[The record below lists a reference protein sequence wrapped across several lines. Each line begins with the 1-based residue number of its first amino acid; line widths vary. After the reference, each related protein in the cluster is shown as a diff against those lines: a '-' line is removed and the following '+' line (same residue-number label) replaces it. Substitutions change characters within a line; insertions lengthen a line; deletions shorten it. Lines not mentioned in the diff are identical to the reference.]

1 MARATAA
8 VARHAKKKRY
18 FRAARGYWGGRSKLW
33 RIAKNA
39 VERGWVY
46 SYRDRKQRKR
56 EFRRLWITRINAAVR
71 EHDNEYSY
79 SRFMNGL
86 KLAGIEVNRKVL
98 SDLAVRDPAAF
109 GELVRQAKARA
120 A

>member
-1 MARATAA
+1 MARSTNA
-8 VARHAKKKRY
+8 VARHRKKKRY
-18 FRAARGYWGGRSKLW
+18 LKAAKGYWGARSKLW

-39 VERGWVY
+39 VERGWAY

-56 EFRRLWITRINAAVR
+56 EFRRLWITRINAAAR
-71 EHDNEYSY
+71 EHDMSY

-98 SDLAVRDPAAF
+98 ADLTVRDPKAF
-109 GELVRQAKARA
+109 GQLVE
-120 A
+120 